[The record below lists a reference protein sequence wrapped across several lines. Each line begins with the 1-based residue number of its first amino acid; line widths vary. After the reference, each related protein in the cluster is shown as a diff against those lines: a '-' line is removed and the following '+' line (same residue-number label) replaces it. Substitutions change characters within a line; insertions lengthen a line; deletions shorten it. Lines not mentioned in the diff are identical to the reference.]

1 MATTTDTEIS
11 QLVFNKLSK
20 AQYDDLKAKG
30 QINENEFY
38 ITPDLNNGGGGFEV
52 GDIGIAILPIDES
65 ENRRRYLNGQTIV
78 QSQFPTFSTKVKT
91 AVLQYPNLGTTES
104 NWQAEVTN
112 SKLGQCGK
120 FVIDNTAGTIRL
132 PKVVNINGLSNL
144 NFIGN
149 IKTESLPD
157 HIHGQYSRQEFASGA
172 ANFANTND
180 PTRFSA
186 NGYGFGV
193 YNNSTYK
200 EAAPVQQEAIQ
211 YPYFIQVAS
220 GVEETIDTSKEIE
233 LNNPFS
239 LFDTK
244 WSDHLLD
251 NLSWI
256 RSDTFEWQSGTIYQS
271 AYQKLIEEYN
281 NAASITKEDHYIE
294 NFRRVGTVKV
304 NEYIASNFSVDNY
317 LVLNTNFFG
326 GTADWE
332 FNTEFTTTINGT
344 HQEILSTTI
353 PYSHIDFYIGTDN
366 KLHFDSYLNNTSTK
380 RAEISTAKILSNNTT
395 YTVKIGYNLAAKK
408 YYISFLDPDTN
419 TYIEDASVSNAD
431 VVSSPTGQFLLGIDT
446 GGTDKQLPFLG
457 AINLG
462 KTYFSRAELTD
473 GNLYQYSISY
483 KLSPNNYKI
492 TDISNETLLTT
503 IFNEVGVAYYYLL
516 DTTNSQFKLPRTK
529 WGFVG
534 TRNSGGNFVEES
546 LPNIAG
552 QWARSSSTNE
562 NTTADSGTFNGAFYQ
577 AGTIGT
583 RYQPGNSSSTYAGTS
598 QLGFDASLSSPV
610 YQDDAPV
617 QQRSTE
623 MYLYFYVG
631 EAVQGANLIN
641 MESTLQEVVALK
653 KDTLKTNQ
661 ITNCITEIPQD
672 IKLEIINGTL
682 TLKAGSKVYIP
693 NGFEADG
700 ITKKFDS
707 KIIENDISVNYGTG
721 RQVCP
726 ILVIDRL
733 ELSAIDVYYSGTTQ
747 PTGVWWIWYDTST
760 NKIKWYNGSTITEGC
775 AFPLGLVTENAGSG
789 EGAGVKSIDQIFN
802 GFGFIG
808 STVFALP
815 DVKFQGTYGKDN
827 LGKYN
832 IVEYTLSSVETAT
845 MTGFSNWR
853 YWAGIDCQMSE
864 NGIIPTYF
872 GFYSNRN
879 IVSET
884 KPNITNINWYNPL
897 TGYSCYINTSGEI
910 ELQNKG
916 VISIRFAEIN
926 VVDNKIVDWNIINDT
941 TNILNYWD
949 KPTISTWS
957 MPSTKSIDLS
967 LGTSDTSYTAP
978 ANGYFICRKHAA
990 AIGQF
995 VAIENL
1001 DNKMMSWDVAQ
1012 YSNNEMRVWLPV
1024 VKGQKI
1030 MIEYNAAGTLD
1041 YFRFIY
1047 AEGEV

>member
-1 MATTTDTEIS
+1 MTTTTDTEIS

-38 ITPDLNNGGGGFEV
+38 ITPDLSNGGGSFEV

-120 FVIDNTAGTIRL
+120 FVVDNTAGTIRL
-132 PKVVNINGLSNL
+132 PKVVNINSLSDL

-200 EAAPVQQEAIQ
+200 ENAPVQQEAIQ

-281 NAASITKEDHYIE
+281 NTASITKEDHYIE

-304 NEYIASNFSVDNY
+304 NEYIASNFSIDNY
-317 LVLNTNFFG
+317 LVLNTDFFG

-332 FNTEFTTTINGT
+332 FNTEFTTNLNDT
-344 HQEILSTTI
+344 HQHILSTTV
-353 PYSHIDFYIGTDN
+353 PYGHTEVYIGTDN
-366 KLHFDSYLNNTSTK
+366 KLYFDSYFNNTSTK
-380 RAEISTAKILSNNTT
+380 RAGISSAKILSNNIT
-395 YTVKIGYNLAAKK
+395 YTIKIGYNLAAKK
-408 YYISFLDPDTN
+408 YYISFLDPVTN
-419 TYIEDASVSNAD
+419 TYIEDASISNAD
-431 VVSSPTGQFLLGIDT
+431 VISSPVGQFILGIEY
-446 GGTDKQLPFLG
+446 GTSTPFPFLG
-457 AINLG
+457 TINLG

-492 TDISNETLLTT
+492 TDVSNETLLTT
-503 IFNEVGVAYYYLL
+503 ILDEVGVAYYYLL
-516 DTTNSQFKLPRTK
+516 DTINSQFKLPRTK

-546 LPNIAG
+546 IPNITG
-552 QWARSSSTNE
+552 T
-562 NTTADSGTFNGAFYQ
+562 SGANDVYSYGTGAFNDPSTA
-577 AGTIGT
+577 AGTPTYVWTNHGAT
-583 RYQPGNSSSTYAGTS
+583 FKLSSFDASRVSSTY
-598 QLGFDASLSSPV
+598 
-610 YQDDAPV
+610 QDEAPV

-641 MESTLQEVVALK
+641 MESTLQDVASLK

-672 IKLEIINGTL
+672 IKLEYNTDHTI
-682 TLKAGSKVYIP
+682 TLKSGSKLWVPNGKDTNGNNLFKQRTITSDVTYTYIYAVQCFLLHHPEQENFSLYTAQCYSGNTAPTIPSSAGS
-693 NGFEADG
+693 
-700 ITKKFDS
+700 
-707 KIIENDISVNYGTG
+707 
-721 RQVCP
+721 
-726 ILVIDRL
+726 
-733 ELSAIDVYYSGTTQ
+733 
-747 PTGVWWIWYDTST
+747 GVIWYDTNT
-760 NKIKWYNGSTITEGC
+760 NYIKWSNDRGATWIYTEDISFPIALATGGDQTTITNF
-775 AFPLGLVTENAGSG
+775 ASL
-789 EGAGVKSIDQIFN
+789 DQTFN

-808 STVFALP
+808 KSTFIFPGLKFLQPNGRDDKGKLNFNEVVNQN
-815 DVKFQGTYGKDN
+815 VKIGE
-827 LGKYN
+827 LA
-832 IVEYTLSSVETAT
+832 ESSSESSVWTYFNDFTPSKYYRNSITHFEQDYMPTPPYNTAT
-845 MTGFSNWR
+845 WYDTVSNYIYYTNDKGATWIKSAFCPLFK
-853 YWAGIDCQMSE
+853 YSF
-864 NGIIPTYF
+864 NSFVT
-872 GFYSNRN
+872 FYKAFNTINLVSKSDSSWIAQQAFPSNKYAN
-879 IVSET
+879 
-884 KPNITNINWYNPL
+884 L
-897 TGYSCYINTSGEI
+897 T
-910 ELQNKG
+910 
-916 VISIRFAEIN
+916 
-926 VVDNKIVDWNIINDT
+926 
-941 TNILNYWD
+941 
-949 KPTISTWS
+949 
-957 MPSTKSIDLS
+957 
-967 LGTSDTSYTAP
+967 LGTSGTQYIAP
-978 ANGYFICRKHAA
+978 ANGYFYVNGTTSGASTSTAYLFILSDKLKVKNSTNSSLGLSGFLPVQKGETVTIEYAR
-990 AIGQF
+990 F
-995 VAIENL
+995 VA
-1001 DNKMMSWDVAQ
+1001 
-1012 YSNNEMRVWLPV
+1012 P
-1024 VKGQKI
+1024 
-1030 MIEYNAAGTLD
+1030 AGE
-1041 YFRFIY
+1041 FRFYY

>member
-1 MATTTDTEIS
+1 MTTTTDTEIS

-52 GDIGIAILPIDES
+52 GDIGIAILPINES
-65 ENRRRYLNGQTIV
+65 ENKRRYLNGQTIV

-91 AVLQYPNLGTTES
+91 AVLQYPSLGTTES

-120 FVIDNTAGTIRL
+120 FVVDNNAGTIRL
-132 PKVVNINGLSNL
+132 PKIININGLQDLTNL
-144 NFIGN
+144 GR
-149 IKTESLPD
+149 IKVESLPN
-157 HIHGQYSRQEFASGA
+157 ITGQISYDNTLVKDPSGVFQEVSRFDSRVVSGE
-172 ANFANTND
+172 TH
-180 PTRFSA
+180 
-186 NGYGFGV
+186 YGFDTSFDASRSSAT
-193 YNNSTYK
+193 YQNN
-200 EAAPVQQEAIQ
+200 APVQQEAVQ

-256 RSDTFEWQSGTIYQS
+256 RSDTFEWQSGIIYQS

-281 NAASITKEDHYIE
+281 DTASIAKEDHYIE

-304 NEYIASNFSVDNY
+304 NEYIASNFSIDNY

-326 GTADWE
+326 GNADWE
-332 FNTEFTTTINGT
+332 FNTEFTTNLNST
-344 HQEILSTTI
+344 HQHILSTTV
-353 PYSHIDFYIGTDN
+353 PYGHTELYIGTDS
-366 KLHFDSYLNNTSTK
+366 KLYFDSYFNNTSTK
-380 RAEISTAKILSNNTT
+380 RAGISSTKILSNNTK

-408 YYISFLDPDTN
+408 YYISFLDTDTN
-419 TYIEDASVSNAD
+419 TYIEDASISNAD
-431 VVSSPTGQFLLGIDT
+431 VISSPAGKFILGIEY
-446 GGTDKQLPFLG
+446 GTSTPFPFLG
-457 AINLG
+457 TINLG

-473 GNLYQYSISY
+473 GNLYQYNISY

-492 TDISNETLLTT
+492 TDVSNEALLTT

-546 LPNIAG
+546 LPNITG
-552 QWARSSSTNE
+552 NFEPMSRSEDSS
-562 NTTADSGTFNGAFYQ
+562 AVGAFYKKSS
-577 AGTIGT
+577 
-583 RYQPGNSSSTYAGTS
+583 GNSQKDAS
-598 QLGFDASLSSPV
+598 QLGTLFGFDASLVSST
-610 YQDDAPV
+610 YQDSAPV

-641 MESTLQEVVALK
+641 MESTLLDVAFLK

-661 ITNCITEIPQD
+661 ITNCITEISQD
-672 IKLEIINGTL
+672 IKLEYNTDHTI
-682 TLKAGSKVYIP
+682 TLKSGSKLWVP
-693 NGFEADG
+693 NGKDTNGNNLFKQRTITAD
-700 ITKKFDS
+700 
-707 KIIENDISVNYGTG
+707 VNYTYIYAV
-721 RQVCP
+721 QCFLLHHP
-726 ILVIDRL
+726 EQENFSLYT
-733 ELSAIDVYYSGTTQ
+733 AQCYSGDTA
-747 PTGVWWIWYDTST
+747 PTIPSSAGPGVIWYDTNT
-760 NKIKWYNGSTITEGC
+760 NYIKWSNDRGATWIYTEDISFPIALATGGDQTTITNF
-775 AFPLGLVTENAGSG
+775 ASL
-789 EGAGVKSIDQIFN
+789 DQTFN

-815 DVKFQGTYGKDN
+815 GVKGLIPDGRNEDGSLNNIEFILDEVKLSNSLNRANDTDALFLYNDLT
-827 LGKYN
+827 LGKTKYRD
-832 IVEYTLSSVETAT
+832 Y
-845 MTGFSNWR
+845 
-853 YWAGIDCQMSE
+853 
-864 NGIIPTYF
+864 
-872 GFYSNRN
+872 
-879 IVSET
+879 IVSRL
-884 KPNITNINWYNPL
+884 PQDINPEYRVFWYNP
-897 TGYSCYINTSGEI
+897 
-910 ELQNKG
+910 
-916 VISIRFAEIN
+916 EIN
-926 VVDNKIVDWNIINDT
+926 LIKEYKEGPTGKTAMLLGTYSIDSNDKIISFTSKLFFNAIDYNDSSFIAQQAFPSNK
-941 TNILNYWD
+941 Y
-949 KPTISTWS
+949 
-957 MPSTKSIDLS
+957 IDLS
-967 LGTSDTSYTAP
+967 LGASDTSYTAP
-978 ANGYFICRKHAA
+978 ANGYFVCRKHAA

-995 VAIENL
+995 VAMENL

-1024 VKGQKI
+1024 VKGQKVI
-1030 MIEYNAAGTLD
+1030 IEYNASGTLD